1 MTDFNDPNSPH
12 NPYSGLTDLTGEEPL
27 PALEDPGVPPA
38 QPPRSPLLT
47 ALIIGLLLIAL
58 SIAFFQLLRSDDET
72 ADGGTTTTTS
82 ATEGPDDVVTVGPG
96 ASTEATSSTTEGP
109 IEFEP
114 YEASGEPIAIADL
127 TLVVNGIGPLDFGI
141 PAADAIGRLITSLGE
156 PDEDTGPRASTGAFG
171 VCVGDTERIVRWGPL
186 AAILTV
192 AGGTET
198 FQGYR
203 MDISYDGASA
213 SQATEIATLSGLRVA
228 DPVSQLERIYGSSF
242 DIAYEVDETLGETF
256 RLSGESGL
264 LLYGPV
270 TSSEATGFVTGIYAK
285 DVCDR

>member
-1 MTDFNDPNSPH
+1 MHS
-12 NPYSGLTDLTGEEPL
+12 
-27 PALEDPGVPPA
+27 
-38 QPPRSPLLT
+38 
-47 ALIIGLLLIAL
+47 
-58 SIAFFQLLRSDDET
+58 SIAFFQLLRGDDES
-72 ADGGTTTTTS
+72 AGGETTTTTS
-82 ATEGPDDVVTVGPG
+82 VTAGPDEVVTAGPG
-96 ASTEATSSTTEGP
+96 TPTSATSSTSEAP
-109 IEFEP
+109 IEFDA
-114 YEASGEPIAIADL
+114 YEAAGEAIAIADL
-127 TLVVNGIGPLDFGI
+127 TLVVNGIGPLDFGT
-141 PAADAIGRLITSLGE
+141 PAANSIGRLIASLGE
-156 PDEDTGPRASTGAFG
+156 PDEDTGPRTSTGAFG

-186 AAILTV
+186 AAIVTV

-256 RLSGESGL
+256 RLSGDSGL